1 MNIVYDRQFG
11 FRKKHS
17 TCHAI
22 NFSVNKVLNETEK
35 KNHVLGIFIDL
46 SKAFDTL
53 EHSKLLIKLDY
64 YGIRGVAHN
73 ILKSYLSDREQLT
86 NFKRVSS
93 SRCKVEYGVPQ
104 GSVLGPLLF
113 LLYINDIINASKYG
127 QFILFADDTNIFVS
141 GQSARE
147 VYSKANC
154 VLRDVN
160 EYMSLN
166 QLHINVSKCC
176 FIHFKPDLSRSKQ
189 TCARARPYDRE
200 CKLFLNNQQL
210 MKVQSAKFL
219 GVIIDE
225 ALTWEAHIDYLAEK
239 LNTCIVM
246 IKRVK
251 SSIPKTEYLKI
262 YNALFMSH
270 LSYCISCW
278 GGIPDYKLHKIFA
291 IQKRCIR
298 LLFGEKLNHD
308 HKEFY
313 ETCA

>member
-53 EHSKLLIKLDY
+53 EHSKLLNKLDY
-64 YGIRGVAHN
+64 YRIRGVAHN

-86 NFKRVSS
+86 NFKRVAS

-154 VLRDVN
+154 VLRDVH

-166 QLHINVSKCC
+166 QLHINVSK
-176 FIHFKPDLSRSKQ
+176 
-189 TCARARPYDRE
+189 
-200 CKLFLNNQQL
+200 
-210 MKVQSAKFL
+210 
-219 GVIIDE
+219 
-225 ALTWEAHIDYLAEK
+225 
-239 LNTCIVM
+239 
-246 IKRVK
+246 
-251 SSIPKTEYLKI
+251 
-262 YNALFMSH
+262 
-270 LSYCISCW
+270 
-278 GGIPDYKLHKIFA
+278 
-291 IQKRCIR
+291 
-298 LLFGEKLNHD
+298 
-308 HKEFY
+308 
-313 ETCA
+313 